1 MNINPD
7 FDKETRH
14 IYWSLLLE
22 RIEQYLTDINE
33 YRVTPKLDPALIRD
47 FSSKYDFGKALGFE
61 KAMDH
66 IISGLAEFQVHT
78 PHPGYYGLFNP
89 RPVFPG
95 IAGDLIT
102 AVFNPQLA
110 AWSHSPFANE
120 VENFL
125 IREFGKKFGYEDSSI
140 DGNFTYGGGESNFTA
155 LLCAL
160 NNHFPEYA
168 QKGLSGIAQKP
179 VFYASSESH
188 HSFVKAA
195 RMAGLGTDNLRLIK
209 VDSNLKMDPS
219 HLESIIKQD
228 LNRGCSPFMAASTA
242 GTTGAGVIDPLD
254 EIETVCRKFNLWH
267 HVDAAYGGAGI
278 LVPGLK
284 PLFSGIE
291 KSDSLIFDAHKW
303 LSVPMA
309 GSMLI
314 TRHKNILSQTFRTTA
329 GYMPKEAEGMQVI
342 DPFSHSLQWSRRFT
356 GLKLYLS
363 LLVFGWDGYAEILQH
378 QINMGRLLKEKLSQ
392 GGWKIYNNT
401 ELPVALFG
409 HPRNESPEFVNIVC
423 KNVQKSGNAWI
434 STYLMQGLPALRACI
449 TNYNTGSEDI
459 DNLINELKINLKRI

>member
-7 FDKETRH
+7 FDRETRLR
-14 IYWSLLLE
+14 YWGLLLE
-22 RIEQYLTDINE
+22 KIEKYLSGIND
-33 YRVTPKLDPALIRD
+33 YRVTPKLDPALIRN
-47 FSSKYDFGKALGFE
+47 FSSKYDFGTALEFE
-61 KAMDH
+61 QAIEH
-66 IISGLAEFQVHT
+66 VICGLSEYQVHT

-95 IAGDLIT
+95 IAGDLI
-102 AVFNPQLA
+102 AAAFNPQLA

-120 VENFL
+120 VENML
-125 IREFGKKFGYEDSSI
+125 IREFGKKFGFDESHV

-160 NNHFPEYA
+160 NHHFPEYA
-168 QKGLSGIAQKP
+168 QAGLSGISNKP
-179 VFYASSESH
+179 VFYASAESH

-195 RMAGLGTDNLRLIK
+195 RMAGLGTDSLRLIK
-209 VDSNLKMDPS
+209 VDSQLKMGPG
-219 HLESIIKQD
+219 HLESIVKQD
-228 LNRGCSPFMAASTA
+228 LNMGCSPFMAASTA

-254 EIETVCRKFNLWH
+254 EINSVCRKFNLWH

-278 LVPGLK
+278 LVPELK
-284 PLFSGIE
+284 SLFSGIE

-309 GSMLI
+309 GSMFI
-314 TRHKNILSQTFRTTA
+314 TRHKNILSQTFCTTA
-329 GYMPKEAEGMQVI
+329 GYMPKEAEGMEVI

-363 LLVFGWDGYAEILQH
+363 LLVLGWTGYAEILQH
-378 QINMGRLLKEKLSQ
+378 QVNMGRLLKEKLMQ
-392 GGWKIYNNT
+392 AGWEIYNDT

-409 HPRNESPEFVNIVC
+409 NPENESPEFVNFVC
-423 KNVQKSGNAWI
+423 QNVQQSGKAWI
-434 STYLMQGLPALRACI
+434 STYLMQGMPALRACI
-449 TNYNTGSEDI
+449 TNYNTGPEDI
-459 DNLINELKINLKRI
+459 GNLINELNTCRKKL